1 MPVVPYRY
9 EPTPT
14 LNLNAPHTSFLIN
27 KNTNSLQ
34 GFVRLLPE
42 YHEKEIQVSK
52 QDAETAM
59 RNFLISYAPDLLDN
73 FKLNWVDKHDE
84 IILINNQ
91 KIKIAGMKV
100 KCRDLNTGLYF
111 WTIIAPDHSVMIF
124 ERDVEWDFLRAGRQT
139 QKWLH
144 DDWLKK
150 EL

>member
-1 MPVVPYRY
+1 MPVVLYRY
-9 EPTPT
+9 EPPPT

-91 KIKIAGMKV
+91 KIKNSG
-100 KCRDLNTGLYF
+100 
-111 WTIIAPDHSVMIF
+111 HES
-124 ERDVEWDFLRAGRQT
+124 
-139 QKWLH
+139 
-144 DDWLKK
+144 
-150 EL
+150 